1 MQIKNLTC
9 VECPMGCQIE
19 AGVENGV
26 AVYVKGNT
34 CPRGKLYAENEVVRP
49 LRVLTTSVKCV
60 GGKMLPVKTDK
71 PIPRDM
77 MLSLME
83 TINGVHPTLP
93 VHTGD
98 IVIND
103 LYEGVNLIAT
113 KTELN

>member
-1 MQIKNLTC
+1 MEIKNLTC

-26 AVYVKGNT
+26 AVYVKGNS

-49 LRVLTTSVKCV
+49 QRVLTTSVRCE

-77 MLSLME
+77 MLELMKV
-83 TINGVHPTLP
+83 INNVHPKLP
-93 VHTGD
+93 ISTGD
-98 IVIND
+98 IVIKD
-103 LYEGVNLIAT
+103 LFEGANLIAT
-113 KTELN
+113 KTELQ